1 MGDIEK
7 GKCDICGNESQLSRK
22 YYYYDINCQC
32 HGPKH
37 FEIVRH
43 CRSCKPKP
51 PETTTVYINPTED
64 R

>member
-1 MGDIEK
+1 MRDVEVGI
-7 GKCDICGNESQLSRK
+7 CDTCGENRALSRK

-37 FEIVRH
+37 FEIVKH
-43 CRSCKPKP
+43 CSACIPQP
-51 PETTTVYINPTED
+51 PEKTIVYIHPTA